1 VVIKTKKVYGKH
13 SRKYSGKHAPKRRRG
28 VYYTTGNPFELKPF
42 QDWAKKINLKEL
54 EALEPFAG
62 ENHIITWLGKKCKS
76 HKSYDIK
83 PKAAETE
90 KQDTL
95 KKFPKGFKVCITN
108 PPWLT
113 NYSAKRHGL
122 KFPKI
127 KYDNIY
133 KRALELALDNC
144 DYVGFIIPGTF
155 LTWAVLRSTPPK
167 FTKRLDS
174 VIFIN
179 SKLFTETDNPVC
191 LALFTKKQV
200 TYTRVYND
208 NDLLGTLEELAKH
221 MPPPVKPGRKIVFN
235 SDNGN
240 LGLICIDNT
249 KEESIRFCPPS
260 EITRKNEKTGIS
272 EARKMKISDRLLT
285 KIKVDEM
292 HKLRKEEIEILNNEL
307 KKVRKKTHDVFFAPF
322 KGLRKDGKY
331 RRRVDFIFVRNL
343 INSCF
348 LSTTID
354 DFS

>member
-1 VVIKTKKVYGKH
+1 MAIKTKKIYGKH

-83 PKAAETE
+83 PKAASIK

-95 KKFPKGFKVCITN
+95 KNFPEDFKVCITN

-127 KYDNIY
+127 GYDNIY
-133 KRALELALDNC
+133 KQSLKLALDNC

-155 LTWAVLRSTPPK
+155 LTWAVKTPW
-167 FTKRLDS
+167 FTKRLYS

-191 LALFTKKQV
+191 LALFTKEEVKD
-200 TYTRVYND
+200 TMVYND
-208 NDLLGTLEELAKH
+208 ETPLGTLKKLKSH
-221 MPPPVKPGRKIVFN
+221 MPLPVKHGRKIVFN

-249 KEESIRFCPPS
+249 KEPSIRFCPPS
-260 EITRKNEKTGIS
+260 EIKRKNEKSGAI

-285 KIKVDEM
+285 KMDTDIEDVDSAIKT
-292 HKLRKEEIEILNNEL
+292 LNKELDRI
-307 KKVRKKTHDVFFAPF
+307 RKKTHDVFFAPF

>member
-1 VVIKTKKVYGKH
+1 MAIKIKKVYGKH

-42 QDWAKKINLKEL
+42 QDWAKKINLKNL
-54 EALEPFAG
+54 EVLEPFAG
-62 ENHIITWLGKKCKS
+62 EDHIITWLGKKCKS
-76 HKSYDIK
+76 HKSFDIK
-83 PKAAETE
+83 PKAAEGIDT
-90 KQDTL
+90 QDTL
-95 KKFPKGFKVCITN
+95 IPKKFPKGFKVCITN

-122 KFPKI
+122 KFPEI

-191 LALFTKKQV
+191 LALFTKEQV
-200 TYTRVYND
+200 TDTRIYND
-208 NDLLGTLEELAKH
+208 ETPLGTLKKLKSH
-221 MPPPVKPGRKIVFN
+221 MPLPVKHGRKIVFN
-235 SDNGN
+235 SDEGN

-249 KEESIRFCPPS
+249 KEPSIRFCPPS
-260 EITRKNEKTGIS
+260 EIKRKNEKSGAI

-285 KIKVDEM
+285 KIKVDKKITES
-292 HKLRKEEIEILNNEL
+292 EIEILNTEL

-343 INSCF
+343 INDCF
-348 LSTTID
+348 PR
-354 DFS
+354 

>member
-1 VVIKTKKVYGKH
+1 MVIKTKKVYGKH
-13 SRKYSGKHAPKRRRG
+13 SRKYSGKHKPKRTEG

-42 QDWAKKINLKEL
+42 KDWARKIKLKEL
-54 EALEPFAG
+54 EVLEPFAG
-62 ENHIITWLGKKCKS
+62 ENHIINWLKESGIKCKS
-76 HKSYDIK
+76 TSYDIK
-83 PKAAETE
+83 PKSVSVK

-95 KKFPKGFKVCITN
+95 KIFPEDFKVCITN

-133 KRALELALDNC
+133 KGALELALDKC

-155 LTWAVLRSTPPK
+155 LTWAVKTPK
-167 FTKRLDS
+167 FTKTLDS

-191 LALFTKKQV
+191 LALFTNEKED
-200 TYTRVYND
+200 TMVYND

-260 EITRKNEKTGIS
+260 EIKRKNEKSGAI

-285 KIKVDEM
+285 KIKVDKKITKM
-292 HKLRKEEIEILNNEL
+292 EIEKLNRKL
-307 KKVRKKTHDVFFAPF
+307 KKVRKNTHDVFFAPF

>member
-1 VVIKTKKVYGKH
+1 VAIKTEKVYGKH
-13 SRKYSGKHAPKRRRG
+13 SKKYSGKHAPKRTRG

-42 QDWAKKINLKEL
+42 QDWADKINLENL
-54 EALEPFAG
+54 EVLEPFAG

-76 HKSYDIK
+76 HKSFDIK
-83 PKAAETE
+83 PKAAEIE

-133 KRALELALDNC
+133 KGALELALVNC
-144 DYVGFIIPGTF
+144 PYVGFIIPGTF
-155 LTWAVLRSTPPK
+155 LTWALRTSW
-167 FTKRLDS
+167 FRKRLYS

-191 LALFTKKQV
+191 LALFTNEKED
-200 TYTRVYND
+200 TMVYND

-221 MPPPVKPGRKIVFN
+221 MPPSVKPGRKIVFN

-260 EITRKNEKTGIS
+260 EIKRKNEKSGAI

-285 KIKVDEM
+285 KIKVDKKITES
-292 HKLRKEEIEILNNEL
+292 EIEILNTEL

-331 RRRVDFIFVRNL
+331 RKRVDFIFVRNL
-343 INSCF
+343 INDCF
-348 LSTTID
+348 PSTTID

>member
-1 VVIKTKKVYGKH
+1 MARTKKVYGKH
-13 SRKYSGKHAPKRRRG
+13 SRKYSGKHAPKRTNG
-28 VYYTTGNPFELKPF
+28 VYYTTRNPFELKPF
-42 QDWAKKINLKEL
+42 KDWARIIKLKEL
-54 EALEPFAG
+54 EVLEPFAG
-62 ENHIITWLGKKCKS
+62 ENHIIAWLENKCKS
-76 HKSYDIK
+76 HKSFDIK
-83 PKAAETE
+83 PKSDDIEQ
-90 KQDTL
+90 QDTL
-95 KKFPKGFKVCITN
+95 KDFPQDFKVCITN

-133 KRALELALDNC
+133 KGALELALNNC

-155 LTWAVLRSTPPK
+155 LTWVLRTSW
-167 FTKRLDS
+167 FTKRLYS

-191 LALFTKKQV
+191 LALFTKEEVKD
-200 TYTRVYND
+200 TMVYND
-208 NDLLGTLEELAKH
+208 ETPLGTLKKLKSH
-221 MPPPVKPGRKIVFN
+221 MPPSVKPGRKIVFN
-235 SDNGN
+235 SDEGN

-249 KEESIRFCPPS
+249 KEESIRFCPSS
-260 EITRKNEKTGIS
+260 EIKRKNEKSGAI

-285 KIKVDEM
+285 KIKVDKKITE
-292 HKLRKEEIEILNNEL
+292 REIEILNTEL
-307 KKVRKKTHDVFFAPF
+307 KKVRKNTRDVFFAPF

-348 LSTTID
+348 PSTTN
-354 DFS
+354 

>member
-1 VVIKTKKVYGKH
+1 MAIKTKKVYGKH
-13 SRKYSGKHAPKRRRG
+13 SREYSGKHKPKRTEG

-42 QDWAKKINLKEL
+42 NDWARKIKLKEL
-54 EALEPFAG
+54 EVLEPFAG

-133 KRALELALDNC
+133 KGALELALNNC

-155 LTWAVLRSTPPK
+155 LTWALRTSW
-167 FTKRLDS
+167 FTKRLYS

-191 LALFTKKQV
+191 LALFTKEEVKD
-200 TYTRVYND
+200 TMVYND
-208 NDLLGTLEELAKH
+208 ETPLGTLKKLKSH
-221 MPPPVKPGRKIVFN
+221 MPLPVKNGRKIVFN
-235 SDNGN
+235 SDEGN

-249 KEESIRFCPPS
+249 KEPSIRFCPPS
-260 EITRKNEKTGIS
+260 EIKRKNEKSGAI

-285 KIKVDEM
+285 KMDTDIEDVDSAIKTLNK
-292 HKLRKEEIEILNNEL
+292 KLDRIRKE
-307 KKVRKKTHDVFFAPF
+307 THDVFFAPF
-322 KGLRKDGKY
+322 KGLRRDGKY

-348 LSTTID
+348 PSTTN
-354 DFS
+354 

>member
-1 VVIKTKKVYGKH
+1 MAIKTKKVYGKH
-13 SRKYSGKHAPKRRRG
+13 SRKYSGKHKPKRTEG

-42 QDWAKKINLKEL
+42 QDWAKKINLEEL
-54 EALEPFAG
+54 EVLEPFAG
-62 ENHIITWLGKKCKS
+62 GNHIITWLGKKCKS

-83 PKAAETE
+83 PKAAEIE

-122 KFPKI
+122 EFPKI

-133 KRALELALDNC
+133 KRALELALNNC
-144 DYVGFIIPGTF
+144 PYVGFIIPGTF
-155 LTWAVLRSTPPK
+155 LTWALRTSW
-167 FTKRLDS
+167 FTKRLYS

-191 LALFTKKQV
+191 LALFTKEEVKD
-200 TYTRVYND
+200 TMVYND
-208 NDLLGTLEELAKH
+208 ETPLGTLKKLKSH
-221 MPPPVKPGRKIVFN
+221 MPLPVKNGRKIVFN
-235 SDNGN
+235 SDKGN

-260 EITRKNEKTGIS
+260 EITRKNEKTGAI

-285 KIKVDEM
+285 KMDTDIEDIDSAIET
-292 HKLRKEEIEILNNEL
+292 LNKELDRI
-307 KKVRKKTHDVFFAPF
+307 RKKTHDVFFAPF

-343 INSCF
+343 INDCF
-348 LSTTID
+348 PR
-354 DFS
+354 

>member
-1 VVIKTKKVYGKH
+1 MAIKTKKVYGKH

-155 LTWAVLRSTPPK
+155 LTWALRTSW
-167 FTKRLDS
+167 FTKRLYS

-191 LALFTKKQV
+191 LALFTKEKV
-200 TYTRVYND
+200 TDTIVYND
-208 NDLLGTLEELAKH
+208 NDRLGTLEKLTKH

-235 SDNGN
+235 SDEGN

-260 EITRKNEKTGIS
+260 EIKRKNEKSGAI

-285 KIKVDEM
+285 KIKVDKKITES
-292 HKLRKEEIEILNNEL
+292 EIEILNTEL

-343 INSCF
+343 INDCF
-348 LSTTID
+348 PSTTID